1 MHHDKLGHL
10 FCLMH
15 ESGEALYPV
24 RMKNTDTGVIAF
36 RVSPAGNTKADCL
49 ELTNEAEVLRYVRD
63 LGYGV
68 RAASKTSPR
77 AGIYKLGQRSI
88 TELRLL
94 KSE

>member
-1 MHHDKLGHL
+1 MTQEIQNHV

-24 RMKNTDTGVIAF
+24 KMKNRATGVTAY
-36 RVSPAGNTKADCL
+36 RVSKSGNTLADCI
-49 ELTNEAEVLRYVRD
+49 ELHDEQEVLRYVRD

-68 RAASKTSPR
+68 RARGKHSAQAS
-77 AGIYKLGQRSI
+77 IYKLDQRSI